1 MVKKMKTKTFRF
13 HFWNMKS
20 GDWNLPHSERT
31 SKAVDKTWTMPSDTD
46 LHNYAEYERNHI
58 GAYKFE
64 EVYNN
69 EK

>member
-1 MVKKMKTKTFRF
+1 
-13 HFWNMKS
+13 MKS

-31 SKAVDKTWTMPSDTD
+31 SQAVDKTWTMPSDTD